1 MHPRAPPCIRQRR
14 LPVTA
19 GDAWSSS
26 PLAEHGGGTGIA
38 FVIYYTLNHA
48 VGPTRTSLVAYI
60 APVFAVVY
68 GVTLRGESFGVATAV
83 GIALIVGG
91 SWLAANT
98 GRRPARVR
106 EVPAGASSP
115 VG

>member
-1 MHPRAPPCIRQRR
+1 MNWYDRILALQFSWR
-14 LPVTA
+14 
-19 GDAWSSS
+19 DAIDI
-26 PLAEHGGGTGIA
+26 AIVA

-91 SWLAANT
+91 SWLAANA
-98 GRRPARVR
+98 GPRPARVR
-106 EVPAGASSP
+106 EVVAGASSP
-115 VG
+115 AG